1 MSLSDEETEEIKQK
15 LFSHIESTFP
25 EGQKSSARQQ
35 IESMDSG
42 QLESFLEKNQIIK
55 DSSNSKNEC
64 VFCSIASDKI
74 RSCRI
79 DENEKAIAVLDINPI
94 SKGHSLIIPREHTD
108 NMKKEVSVLAEK
120 VSKNI
125 KKKLKPKKVEISKSK
140 LFGHEIINLLPVYD
154 NENFDSKRNSAKIE
168 ELEIVREELEK
179 RKEIEKISKP
189 KTKKIK
195 EFLWLPK
202 RIP

>member
-1 MSLSDEETEEIKQK
+1 
-15 LFSHIESTFP
+15 
-25 EGQKSSARQQ
+25 
-35 IESMDSG
+35 MDSG

-55 DSSNSKNEC
+55 DSGNSKNDC

-94 SKGHSLIIPREHTD
+94 SKGHSLIIPREHAG
-108 NMKKEVSVLAEK
+108 NAPKEALALAEK

-125 KKKLKPKKVEISKSK
+125 KKKFSPKKVEISKSK
-140 LFGHEIINLLPVYD
+140 LFGHEIINLLPVYG
-154 NENFDSKRNSAKIE
+154 NENFDSKRNSAKME

-179 RKEIEKISKP
+179 KKEREKISRP
-189 KTKKIK
+189 KIKKIK
-195 EFLWLPK
+195 EFLWLPR